1 MDPTNLTSAGEM
13 TIVWSPKG
21 GSGTT
26 VVAAALAVVRAGS
39 GARVLLVDLAG
50 DMPAALG
57 MATPSGPG
65 VLDWL
70 ADPDAEVDAIDR
82 LVLPVTEGLAL
93 LPAGGVGRRRWSPD
107 RSVALAAALGGRLAS
122 GRSVVVDAGGCGGPV
137 VSADHDDLV
146 VALAGPGRSL
156 MVTRSCYL
164 ALRAAMNAQVVA
176 DGVVVIA
183 EPGRSLNDRD
193 VSDVLSVPVVA
204 SIVADPAIA
213 RAVDAGLLVRRVPR
227 VLAREL
233 GPLW

>member
-1 MDPTNLTSAGEM
+1 M
-13 TIVWSPKG
+13 
-21 GSGTT
+21 
-26 VVAAALAVVRAGS
+26 
-39 GARVLLVDLAG
+39 
-50 DMPAALG
+50 
-57 MATPSGPG
+57 
-65 VLDWL
+65 
-70 ADPDAEVDAIDR
+70 
-82 LVLPVTEGLAL
+82 
-93 LPAGGVGRRRWSPD
+93 
-107 RSVALAAALGGRLAS
+107 
-122 GRSVVVDAGGCGGPV
+122 
-137 VSADHDDLV
+137 SADHDDLV